1 MAGRISQQGFPML
14 LELQSWSEGLWHV
27 KGVSGSKGIVSGPTA
42 RLAMNATGAMS
53 DAALCPQKFTQWIQG
68 RWLSMVVCATGH
80 SLTYVTYCCRD
91 PSAMNNYNDWLG
103 TLQHKLMELSTKL
116 QLVKQ
121 LVAGI

>member
-1 MAGRISQQGFPML
+1 MAGRISRQGFPML
-14 LELQSWSEGLWHV
+14 LELQSWSKGLWHV

-53 DAALCPQKFTQWIQG
+53 DAALCPQKFTQWMQG

-80 SLTYVTYCCRD
+80 SSTYVTYCCRD
-91 PSAMNNYNDWLG
+91 LSTMNDFDGWVG
-103 TLQHKLMELSTKL
+103 TLQDRLMELSSEV

-121 LVAGI
+121 WMTGI